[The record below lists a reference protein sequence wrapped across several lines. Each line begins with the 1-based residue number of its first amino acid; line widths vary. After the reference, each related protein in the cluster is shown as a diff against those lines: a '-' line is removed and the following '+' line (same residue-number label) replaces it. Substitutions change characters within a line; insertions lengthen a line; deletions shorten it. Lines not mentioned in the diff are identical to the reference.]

1 MKFAD
6 LKKLDLGILV
16 DPLPREPSVQQ
27 LYIEQRSDPAHQ
39 SRLVAMLRD
48 GIHSR
53 GGIWLRDNDY
63 PYQRVSSIRYYSLPI
78 RKLYHHLEPPKV
90 GLWTIWESVI
100 PK

>member
-6 LKKLDLGILV
+6 LEKLDLGILV

-63 PYQRVSSIRYYSLPI
+63 PYQMPAGVEHQVL
-78 RKLYHHLEPPKV
+78 
-90 GLWTIWESVI
+90 
-100 PK
+100 